1 MPMLHARRLCIR
13 QNRLAL
19 HFSGTLSAYGFR
31 PILFF
36 SIEGNF
42 VLITF
47 VNRNLLA
54 IVSPPAF
61 QERHHILVSMISV
74 IFFWEFAFE
83 VFYKISACIT
93 GNRLYICRTMTSF
106 LVAMLKFNETA
117 GRNIFLLICWNL
129 TVRQLESTS
138 ERLQYWLVGQWL
150 FPYQ

>member
-74 IFFWEFAFE
+74 IFSENLLSKFFTKLALALQEIGCIFAGLASSPLVLLVHFVE
-83 VFYKISACIT
+83 V
-93 GNRLYICRTMTSF
+93 
-106 LVAMLKFNETA
+106 
-117 GRNIFLLICWNL
+117 
-129 TVRQLESTS
+129 
-138 ERLQYWLVGQWL
+138 
-150 FPYQ
+150 